1 MTKYE
6 EGLTFDSK
14 SNPKR
19 FWKHDSAQKPGRH
32 SVMELLVKDTT
43 VSTPK
48 DIAAEL
54 SSQFKLRFTPQ
65 DNVPC
70 QKQKGNHIEEP
81 MQKVTGCLKCG
92 ELTEAT

>member
-32 SVMELLVKDTT
+32 SVMELLVNGNT

-48 DIAAEL
+48 DIA
-54 SSQFKLRFTPQ
+54 SR
-65 DNVPC
+65 
-70 QKQKGNHIEEP
+70 IE
-81 MQKVTGCLKCG
+81 
-92 ELTEAT
+92 